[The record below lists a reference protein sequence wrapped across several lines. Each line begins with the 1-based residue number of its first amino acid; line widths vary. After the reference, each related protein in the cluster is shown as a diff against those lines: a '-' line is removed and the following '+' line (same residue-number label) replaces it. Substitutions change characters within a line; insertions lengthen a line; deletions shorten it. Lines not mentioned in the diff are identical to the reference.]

1 MYTAKAMNTHFTE
14 DPTKAAT
21 YVRDGKLVVFPTETV
36 YGLGANA
43 LDHEAV
49 AQIYQAKRRP
59 SSNPLIVHLGSLA
72 DVLHVVSEVT
82 SIAEKLMDAFFPGP
96 LTLILPRH
104 PSLPRIVSGGLDTV
118 AVRMPALPIA
128 REFLESACTPI
139 AAPSANISGRPSA
152 TTWQSAA
159 EDLNHRVHC
168 ILCGPPATVGLEST
182 VVDCTETVPM
192 LLRPGAISME
202 TLCTVIPEFS
212 TDAPKVF
219 RSPGMCYHH
228 YTPAAKV
235 QIVTHPGEI
244 NPRNHTGYI
253 GLESPP
259 SDMQLKKCLIPN
271 HIEEY
276 GHCLFEFFRDC
287 DRLGITTI
295 YCQKVAESGLGH
307 ALMDRLVR
315 AAKSSR

>member
-1 MYTAKAMNTHFTE
+1 MNTHFTE
-14 DPTKAAT
+14 DPTKAAAH
-21 YVRDGKLVVFPTETV
+21 VRDGKLVVFPTETV

-43 LDHEAV
+43 LDQDAV

-59 SSNPLIVHLGSLA
+59 ASNPLIVHIGSLA
-72 DVLHVVSEVT
+72 DIPRVVSEVT
-82 SIAEKLMDAFFPGP
+82 SLAEKLMEAFFPGA

-104 PSLPRIVSGGLDTV
+104 SSLPKIVSGGLDTV
-118 AVRMPALPIA
+118 AIRMPALPIA
-128 REFLESACTPI
+128 REFLESARIPV

-182 VVDCTETVPM
+182 VVDCTGTLPM
-192 LLRPGAISME
+192 LLRPGAISVE
-202 TLCTVIPEFS
+202 TLRTVIPEFS
-212 TDAPKVF
+212 TDTPKIF
-219 RSPGMCYHH
+219 RSPGMHYHH
-228 YTPAAKV
+228 YTPAAKI
-235 QIVTHPGEI
+235 QIVTHPREI
-244 NPRNHTGYI
+244 NPGNHTGYI

-259 SDMQLKKCLIPN
+259 SDMQFKKCLIPN
-271 HIEEY
+271 HMEEY

-287 DRLGITTI
+287 DRSGIIMI
-295 YCQKVAESGLGH
+295 YCQKVPDSGLGH

-315 AAKSSR
+315 AAKSSK

>member
-1 MYTAKAMNTHFTE
+1 MNTHFTE

-21 YVRDGKLVVFPTETV
+21 YIRDGKLAVFPTETV

-43 LDHEAV
+43 LDSEAV

-72 DVLHVVSEVT
+72 DVLRVVSEVT
-82 SIAEKLMDAFFPGP
+82 SIAEKLMEAFFPGP

-104 PSLPRIVSGGLDTV
+104 PSLPTVVTGGLDTV
-118 AVRMPALPIA
+118 AVRMPGLPIA
-128 REFLESACTPI
+128 KEFLESARTPV

-182 VVDCTETVPM
+182 VVDCTETAPA
-192 LLRPGAISME
+192 LLRPGVISME
-202 TLCTVIPEFS
+202 MLRTVIPEFS
-212 TDAPKVF
+212 TDTPKVF

-228 YTPAAKV
+228 YAPAAKI
-235 QIVTHPGEI
+235 QIVTHPGEV
-244 NPRNHTGYI
+244 NPGNHTGYI

-259 SDMQLKKCLIPN
+259 SDMHFKKCLIPS

-276 GHCLFEFFRDC
+276 GHYLFEFFRDC

-315 AAKSSR
+315 AAKSSK

>member
-1 MYTAKAMNTHFTE
+1 MNTHFTK
-14 DPTKAAT
+14 DPTKAAN
-21 YVRDGKLVVFPTETV
+21 YARDGKLVVFPTETV

-43 LDHEAV
+43 LDQEAV
-49 AQIYQAKRRP
+49 SQIYQAKRRP
-59 SSNPLIVHLGSLA
+59 SSNPLIVHLGSLS
-72 DVLHVVSEVT
+72 DILRVVSQVT
-82 SIAEKLMDAFFPGP
+82 SIAEKLMEAFFPGP
-96 LTLILPRH
+96 LTLILTRH
-104 PSLPRIVSGGLDTV
+104 PSLPKIVTGGLDTV

-128 REFLESACTPI
+128 REFLESASIPV

-168 ILCGPPATVGLEST
+168 ILCGPRATVGLEST
-182 VVDCTETVPM
+182 VVDCTETVPT

-202 TLCTVIPEFS
+202 ALRTVIPECS

-219 RSPGMCYHH
+219 RSPGMYFHH
-228 YTPAAKV
+228 YTPTAKV
-235 QIVTHPGEI
+235 QIVTHPEEVDPG
-244 NPRNHTGYI
+244 NQTGYI

-259 SDMQLKKCLIPN
+259 SDVQFKKCLIPS

-276 GHCLFEFFRDC
+276 GHYLFEFFRDC

-295 YCQKVAESGLGH
+295 YCQKVAESGLGR

-315 AAKSSR
+315 AAKSPR